1 MKIILS
7 IIYLTIFIIV
17 VKITYPLIQDITNVS
32 FNTLI
37 FLFLQTSIII
47 GLIAIGGTILF
58 KTKN

>member
-7 IIYLTIFIIV
+7 IIYLAIFIIA
-17 VKITYPLIQDITNVS
+17 VKISYPLIQNITNVS

-37 FLFLQTSIII
+37 FIFLQTSIII

>member
-7 IIYLTIFIIV
+7 IIYLAIFIIV
-17 VKITYPLIQDITNVS
+17 VKITYPLVQDITNVS

-37 FLFLQTSIII
+37 FIFLQTSIII

>member
-7 IIYLTIFIIV
+7 IIYLAIFIIV
-17 VKITYPLIQDITNVS
+17 VKITYPLVQDITNVS
-32 FNTLI
+32 FSTLI
-37 FLFLQTSIII
+37 FIFLQTSIII